1 MMSSGAH
8 TKTSEEQLLFRSEDV
23 PTEDHEDNGG
33 DRAHSR
39 RGAVRVKAE
48 KRGTVQAYAWSKVS
62 EGRLEHQ
69 VVREV
74 K

>member
-1 MMSSGAH
+1 MF
-8 TKTSEEQLLFRSEDV
+8 TFEVV
-23 PTEDHEDNGG
+23 PTEDHEDGRG

-39 RGAVRVKAE
+39 RGAVWVKAE

-62 EGRLEHQ
+62 EGCLEHQ

>member
-1 MMSSGAH
+1 M
-8 TKTSEEQLLFRSEDV
+8 FRSEDV
-23 PTEDHEDNGG
+23 PTEDHEDGGG
-33 DRAHSR
+33 DRAHRR

-62 EGRLEHQ
+62 EGCLEHQ

>member
-1 MMSSGAH
+1 M
-8 TKTSEEQLLFRSEDV
+8 FRFEDV
-23 PTEDHEDNGG
+23 PTKDHEDGRG

-48 KRGTVQAYAWSKVS
+48 KRGTVEAYAWSKVS
-62 EGRLEHQ
+62 EGRLEHK
-69 VVREV
+69 VVCEV

>member
-8 TKTSEEQLLFRSEDV
+8 TKTSEKQLIFGSEDV
-23 PTEDHEDNGG
+23 PTEDGGG
-33 DRAHSR
+33 DHAHSC
-39 RGAVRVKAE
+39 RGAVWVEAE
-48 KRGTVQAYAWSKVS
+48 KRGTIQANAWSKVS